1 MNKGDFLKVMGEK
14 AGLNGAQTKKAYDAF
29 VETLVSAM
37 KKGEKVQL
45 IGFATFELKSRAA
58 RTGINPMTKQKIKI
72 AASKVPAAKFGAG
85 FKSLFN

>member
-37 KKGEKVQL
+37 KKRRKSSTNWFCNFRVEKPCCKNWYQPNDK
-45 IGFATFELKSRAA
+45 A
-58 RTGINPMTKQKIKI
+58 KIKI